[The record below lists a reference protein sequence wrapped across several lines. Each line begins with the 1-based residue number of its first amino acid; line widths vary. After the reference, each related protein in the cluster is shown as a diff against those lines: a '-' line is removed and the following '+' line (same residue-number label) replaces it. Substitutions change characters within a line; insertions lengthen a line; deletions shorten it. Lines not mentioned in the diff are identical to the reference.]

1 MPHTVR
7 NLDQIADH
15 LRAGAVSVGN
25 FDGVHLGHARI
36 VARLIELARELSGPA
51 VVFTFDPHPARL
63 LSPQAP
69 PPPLCWPERKAEL
82 LGKLGVDAVV
92 ICPTDRGLL
101 SLSPE
106 EFFGRILC
114 DRLAVRG
121 IVEGPDF
128 RFGRAR
134 AGDMGTLE
142 RLGRAAGVRVET
154 VVPVEQAGQPISSS
168 RVRHLLT
175 AGQVEETGRLLTE
188 PYRIRGR
195 VTRGAGRG
203 RGLGFPTANLVGIET
218 LLPAE
223 GIYAGRAWTGQG
235 PWPAALSLGPNPTFD
250 EAALKVEV
258 HLIGFSGDLYQQTVE
273 VDFLARLREI
283 ERFVSVERLRAEMGD
298 DVARARQIVE
308 RYDSE
313 RGADEVPGS
322 RRSGAPSG

>member
-1 MPHTVR
+1 
-7 NLDQIADH
+7 
-15 LRAGAVSVGN
+15 VGN

-36 VARLIELARELSGPA
+36 IARLVELAREVSGPA
-51 VVFTFDPHPARL
+51 IAFTFDPHPASL
-63 LSPQAP
+63 LSAQP
-69 PPPLCWPERKAEL
+69 PRPLLCRPERKAEL

-92 ICPTDRGLL
+92 ICPTGRDLL

-134 AGDMGTLE
+134 AGDMAALE

-154 VVPVEQAGQPISSS
+154 VAPLQQAGRPISSS
-168 RVRHLLT
+168 RVRSLLT
-175 AGQVEETGRLLTE
+175 AGQVEDARRLLTE

-195 VTRGAGRG
+195 VVRGAGRG
-203 RGLGFPTANLVGIET
+203 RHLGFPTANLVGIET

-223 GIYAGRAWTGQG
+223 GIYAGRAWVAGN

-258 HLIGFSGDLYQQTVE
+258 HLIGFNGDLYDQMVE

-283 ERFVSVERLRAEMGD
+283 ERFDSVEQLLVEMGR
-298 DVARARQIVE
+298 DVASARRIVE
-308 RYDSE
+308 QYALE
-313 RGADEVPGS
+313 RGVAGASVPGNPDGP
-322 RRSGAPSG
+322 SGA